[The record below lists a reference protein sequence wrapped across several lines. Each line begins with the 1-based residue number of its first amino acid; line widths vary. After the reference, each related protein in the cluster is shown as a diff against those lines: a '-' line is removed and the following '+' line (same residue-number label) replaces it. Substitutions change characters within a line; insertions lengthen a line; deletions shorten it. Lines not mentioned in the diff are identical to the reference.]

1 MDGCLLVSP
10 VPSGTRYLSF
20 PPRRGGHPSGRKK
33 GRLFTRLS
41 PTGPRYVG
49 EWLRPGPRWLP
60 PGAAWDSGVFLSIA
74 LSLPLSRS
82 LALSLSLSLC
92 LSLVL
97 PSFSVGFFHR
107 RFLCPKRKQK
117 NPWPCVG
124 SLHEKNP
131 GLVHFLRAHGFVVSC
146 DNLKPRVD
154 FIPVQGRCVGAKDRV
169 GRVAGNPS
177 SSDSGLSSSAGSSS
191 SPSSWS
197 SSPRNAR

>member
-82 LALSLSLSLC
+82 LALSLSSLC

-97 PSFSVGFFHR
+97 PSFSVGFFTADFYVR
-107 RFLCPKRKQK
+107 NESKK

-124 SLHEKNP
+124 SLQEKKP
-131 GLVHFLRAHGFVVSC
+131 GTSPLPPR
-146 DNLKPRVD
+146 PRVRS
-154 FIPVQGRCVGAKDRV
+154 V
-169 GRVAGNPS
+169 
-177 SSDSGLSSSAGSSS
+177 L
-191 SPSSWS
+191 
-197 SSPRNAR
+197 